1 MGRRFVMPALRSFSE
16 GGIIMP
22 ALRSLGEGGIC
33 YGKPLRALRFV
44 HFSAW
49 IARRWQD
56 PAFQRAFPHFS
67 SPAYWNEQLSDLR
80 DQLSVISS
88 GEGILHC

>member
-33 YGKPLRALRFV
+33 YGKPLRALRF
-44 HFSAW
+44 
-49 IARRWQD
+49 
-56 PAFQRAFPHFS
+56 P
-67 SPAYWNEQLSDLR
+67 SDLAVNL
-80 DQLSVISS
+80 DQFRL
-88 GEGILHC
+88 